1 MERKSYYLI
10 ILLCVSKKQE
20 VYTMTH
26 NQIWHAIDMFARE
39 HGLSCSGLARKCGL
53 DPTTFNKSKRLSVF
67 GQERWPT
74 MSSIAKV
81 LNATKAKP
89 SDLFKFV
96 QPDDPKGNMK

>member
-1 MERKSYYLI
+1 MGGT
-10 ILLCVSKKQE
+10 V
-20 VYTMTH
+20 MTH
-26 NQIWHAIDMFARE
+26 NQIWHAIDMFAKE

-81 LNATKAKP
+81 LNATNAQQ

-96 QPDDPKGNMK
+96 HGDKPQNSK

>member
-1 MERKSYYLI
+1 
-10 ILLCVSKKQE
+10 
-20 VYTMTH
+20 MTH
-26 NQIWHAIDMFARE
+26 NQIWYAIDMFARE

-81 LNATKAKP
+81 LNATNASP
-89 SDLFKFV
+89 FDLFKFV
-96 QPDDPKGNMK
+96 DDGHCANNKDNK

>member
-1 MERKSYYLI
+1 
-10 ILLCVSKKQE
+10 
-20 VYTMTH
+20 MTH

-81 LNATKAKP
+81 LNAMNARP
-89 SDLFKFV
+89 NDLFKFV
-96 QPDDPKGNMK
+96 QNDGHGNGK